1 MSEQADTADQK
12 QEQEETFEG
21 KSLKELFP
29 EERAG
34 WRGYVEWE
42 RAPERKKVAV
52 ALLKTKEFTP
62 IPGSSLLPSSFNYAN
77 PTSTQ

>member
-1 MSEQADTADQK
+1 MSEQIDTTNQK
-12 QEQEETFEG
+12 QEQAEMFEG
-21 KSLKELFP
+21 KPLKELFP

-42 RAPERKKVAV
+42 RAPERKKIAA

-62 IPGSSLLPSSFNYAN
+62 IPGSSLLPFFILLH
-77 PTSTQ
+77 

>member
-1 MSEQADTADQK
+1 MSEQTKATNQNQGQA
-12 QEQEETFEG
+12 ETFEG
-21 KSLKELFP
+21 KPLKELFP

-42 RAPERKKVAV
+42 RAPERKKVAA

-62 IPGSSLLPSSFNYAN
+62 IPGLFHSLCVQLRILIYIN
-77 PTSTQ
+77 